1 MKTKIFSLFPNS
13 VWEYN
18 ALRKRTFA
26 TSKKTKILFYL
37 LILLPVILT
46 CQTDWILLD
55 SGTTQNLNSVDFFDS
70 NIGLVVGDNGLILRT
85 TNGGETWDNVTSG
98 TSNNLNG
105 VSFVNADTAVIVG
118 DGQTILRT
126 IDGGVSWIVITVGI
140 YGNLI
145 SIDIDNSGNGIA
157 GGSDQTI
164 LKTDNAGAT
173 WSITQTGY
181 MGGGWQGA
189 QMVDGSVGFVF
200 GSNSIFQPFVGKTT
214 NSGASFSFY
223 NFYFVQGGV
232 YNEGKLYDG
241 YFFDDFNGITAGRRW
256 DGYGCISS
264 TSNLNDWTTQHYP
277 TPFYGI
283 DFSTESDGYIV
294 GDNGIIMHTT
304 DGGTI
309 WEAEDSGVFSQL
321 NSVIFVNEDLGF
333 IAGNGG
339 VILKKQENT
348 IYVSGDVS
356 GVWSADTVYVVG
368 EITIPTEETLH
379 IESGVDV
386 IFTGHYKF
394 IINGY
399 LEAIG
404 TEVDSILFY
413 AADTLIGWHGLRF
426 IEAPDSSH
434 LSYCTIQYGRA
445 TGQNHDF
452 HGGGIFCYNSNPS
465 LKNVTMQDNYA
476 EAGGGIYCQNSNPCL
491 ENVTITNNYADFHG
505 GGIDCIWSNPSL
517 VNVTI
522 SDNFALSSGGGNFCF
537 GSNPSFVNA
546 TISGNYAG
554 YNGGGIYCISSNPNL
569 KNVIIKDNS
578 SDNDGGGIY
587 CTHDSNPS
595 LENGTITGNS
605 ASTQGGGIYCYGNSN
620 PVLINSILW
629 NDSPEEIFFHE
640 IWDPNTVTISY
651 SDIQGGEAGIVTNNN
666 GIVNWLEGNIDSDPL
681 FFGTGEHPYSLL
693 DDSPCVNAGTSDT
706 TGLNLP
712 EFDLAGNPRIFGGRI
727 DMGAYENQN
736 VIVGIEDNY
745 ELQIS
750 NFKLSNYPNPFNP
763 QTTISFFTTESTEN
777 TEITIYNIKGQI
789 IKIFPIPHSEISN
802 PNSVV
807 WDGTD
812 QHHNQISSGIY
823 LYRIKTDAFV
833 SETKKMLLLK

>member
-1 MKTKIFSLFPNS
+1 M
-13 VWEYN
+13 
-18 ALRKRTFA
+18 
-26 TSKKTKILFYL
+26 KTKILFFL

-55 SGTTQNLNSVDFFDS
+55 SGTTQNLNSVYFFDA
-70 NIGLVVGDNGLILRT
+70 NIGLIVGDNGLILRT
-85 TNGGETWDNVTSG
+85 TNGGETWDNITSA
-98 TSNNLNG
+98 TSNHLNG
-105 VSFVNADTAVIVG
+105 VSFVNADIAVVVG

-126 IDGGVSWIVITVGI
+126 IDGGTNWVPITCGV
-140 YGNLI
+140 YCNLI
-145 SIDIDNSGNGIA
+145 SIDIDVSGNGIA
-157 GGSDQTI
+157 GGTDQTI
-164 LKTDNAGAT
+164 LKTDDAGAT

-189 QMVDGSVGFVF
+189 QMVDGSIGFVF

-223 NFYFVQGGV
+223 NFYFVQGTV
-232 YNEGKLYDG
+232 SFEGKLYDG

-256 DGYGCISS
+256 DGFGCISS
-264 TSNLNDWTTQHYP
+264 TSNLSNWTTQHFP
-277 TPFYGI
+277 ASFYGI
-283 DFSTESDGYIV
+283 DFSTETDGYVV
-294 GDNGIIMHTT
+294 GNNGTILHTT

-321 NSVIFVNEDLGF
+321 NSVVFLNESLGF
-333 IAGNGG
+333 IAGNNG

-368 EITIPTEETLH
+368 EITIPAEETLY
-379 IESGVDV
+379 IEPCVDV
-386 IFTGHYKF
+386 IFNGHYKF

-404 TEVDSILFY
+404 TEADSILFT
-413 AADTLIGWHGLRF
+413 AADTTEGWHSLRF
-426 IEAPDSSH
+426 IDAPDSSH
-434 LSYCTIQYGRA
+434 LAYCTFQYGRA

-465 LKNVTMQDNYA
+465 LKYVTMQSNYA
-476 EAGGGIYCQNSNPCL
+476 EAGGGIYCKNSNPCL
-491 ENVTITNNYADFHG
+491 ENVTITNNSADFHG

-517 VNVTI
+517 INVTI
-522 SDNFALSSGGGNFCF
+522 SDNSALSSGGGNFCF
-537 GSNPSFVNA
+537 GSNPSFVNV

-578 SDNDGGGIY
+578 SNNDGGGIY
-587 CTHDSNPS
+587 CTSDSNPS
-595 LENGTITGNS
+595 LENVTIIGNS

-629 NDSPEEIFFHE
+629 NNSPEEIFFHE
-640 IWDPNTVTISY
+640 IWDPNTITISY
-651 SDIQGGEAGIVTNNN
+651 SDIQSGETGIITNNN
-666 GIVNWLEGNIDSDPL
+666 GTVYWLEGNIDSEPL
-681 FFGTGEHPYSLL
+681 FLGTGEYPYSLS
-693 DDSPCVNAGTSDT
+693 DDSPCVNAGTPDT

-736 VIVGIEDNY
+736 VVVGIEDY
-745 ELQIS
+745 FELHPAAAG
-750 NFKLSNYPNPFNP
+750 FKLSNFPNPFNP
-763 QTTISFFTTESTEN
+763 KTTISFYTTESTEN
-777 TEITIYNIKGQI
+777 TEITIYNIKGKKVKTLECGESLATI
-789 IKIFPIPHSEISN
+789 ADGVGYSIS
-802 PNSVV
+802 
-807 WDGTD
+807 WDGKD
-812 QHHNQISSGIY
+812 ENNQPVSSGIY
-823 LYRIKTDAFV
+823 LYKLKAGDFE
-833 SETKKMLLLK
+833 ETKKMILIK